1 MPQYILFHKPYGVL
15 SQFTPEDG
23 ARSLAEFDLPPGVYP
38 AGRLDK
44 DSEGL
49 LLLTDDGPLI
59 EQLLHPRYQKPKTY
73 WVLVERLPDEAALD
87 TMRAGLRIEDYT
99 TLPCEVQLLDPQPA
113 VAPRDPPV
121 RVRKSVQDW
130 WLAITVVEGKNR
142 QVRKM
147 TAAIGHPTLRLQR
160 RSIANLELGDLAP
173 GQWKVI
179 ARADIHW
186 GTDAAGTPA
195 DRTTAGGVAVRYRSP
210 GERPRSAPP
219 GAGRRSAGSAGSAGS
234 VGRNDSGSARAG
246 DGKRN
251 EKGSGNGNGGR
262 SRNAAPTRQ
271 PGSWFTSKK

>member
-59 EQLLHPRYQKPKTY
+59 EQLLNPRNQKPKTY
-73 WVLVERLPDEAALD
+73 WALVERLPDDAALQH
-87 TMRAGLRIEDYT
+87 MRSGLRIEDYT
-99 TLPCEVQLLDPQPA
+99 TLPCQAVLLDPQPE

-130 WLAITVVEGKNR
+130 WVEITVVEGKNR

-147 TAAIGHPTLRLQR
+147 TAAIGHPTLRLVR

-173 GQWKVI
+173 GQWKAI
-179 ARADIHW
+179 DRADIHW
-186 GTDAAGTPA
+186 GAEGASGADTPA
-195 DRTTAGGVAVRYRSP
+195 ERTTASGVAVRYRSP
-210 GERPRSAPP
+210 EERPRNARSNAGRSGAPSRAP
-219 GAGRRSAGSAGSAGS
+219 ASGQAQRGNGAGSDGPGARSGAGRG
-234 VGRNDSGSARAG
+234 
-246 DGKRN
+246 
-251 EKGSGNGNGGR
+251 
-262 SRNAAPTRQ
+262 RNAAPTRQ

>member
-173 GQWKVI
+173 GQWKAI

-186 GTDAAGTPA
+186 GTDAAATPA

-210 GERPRSAPP
+210 GERPRSADRN
-219 GAGRRSAGSAGSAGS
+219 GAGSA
-234 VGRNDSGSARAG
+234 RTG
-246 DGKRN
+246 DGKR
-251 EKGSGNGNGGR
+251 SGNGG
-262 SRNAAPTRQ
+262 RNAAPTRQ